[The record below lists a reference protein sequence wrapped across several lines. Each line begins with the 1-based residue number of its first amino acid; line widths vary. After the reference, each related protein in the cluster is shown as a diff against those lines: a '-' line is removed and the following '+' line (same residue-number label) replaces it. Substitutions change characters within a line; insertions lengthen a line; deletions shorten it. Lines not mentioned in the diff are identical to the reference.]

1 MGFLSLKD
9 SGTSIAMACGRLNP
23 DITKNSSTLS
33 SDALSLIPGCT
44 IGRMAFTSP
53 SAELESTLSLA
64 SIQPR
69 AVFALF
75 GHGYALQKDKLVRNL
90 EQNARTVASLVVG
103 TLGAAVLHVLEN
115 RKRRIDQLM
124 RLVPVN
130 VHNHPHA
137 ASVVLILRTVQTAGT
152 VTISFIDN
160 STFHSYSL
168 SFCN

>member
-1 MGFLSLKD
+1 MEQGQPFAFHLLFEYPHGRRLPFLFFWK
-9 SGTSIAMACGRLNP
+9 
-23 DITKNSSTLS
+23 KH
-33 SDALSLIPGCT
+33 
-44 IGRMAFTSP
+44 
-53 SAELESTLSLA
+53 
-64 SIQPR
+64 QPR

-90 EQNARTVASLVVG
+90 EQNACTVASLVVG
-103 TLGAAVLHVLEN
+103 TLGAAVLHVLKN

-137 ASVVLILRTVQTAGT
+137 ASVVLVLRTVQTAGT
-152 VTISFIDN
+152 VTIPFIDN